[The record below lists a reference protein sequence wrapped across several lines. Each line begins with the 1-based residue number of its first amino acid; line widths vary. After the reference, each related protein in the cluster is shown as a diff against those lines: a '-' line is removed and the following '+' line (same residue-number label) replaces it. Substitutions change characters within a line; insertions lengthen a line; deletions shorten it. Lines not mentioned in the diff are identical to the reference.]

1 MLNNIST
8 DNVHRKN
15 IWTDSLNNIFYN
27 GCISDEEMKVYCFG
41 AGGGGGGSG
50 DGGVAGDFGAAE
62 AGLGAIGETSA
73 TGGKS
78 GTQSDDTGI
87 SDALT
92 DAMST
97 VSGPAL
103 SDDAAFGP
111 AVGPSVV
118 DAALPD
124 STESFFSS
132 KDIDRAMPQSFNLI
146 GSPLSLLTSALLTAI
161 PVVGPILG
169 IANTVLG
176 AIGTLGDVTGLSSL
190 SAVSNFSPTALATR
204 GLSSLA
210 TQVGVPSN
218 VTNALTSPIATI
230 TTTGPLAPTQE
241 TTFGSPFIGN
251 VVDAFSP
258 QSQTQ
263 AQISAPI
270 GLGTFD
276 DVRSSLPSISANIQG
291 STSFA
296 DFANPEDDNPIAIR
310 ATGGLVSL
318 RDDGGPVISKAQEAY
333 MNWLRSQGGPSALS
347 KRALR
352 KGQID
357 EVMTP
362 AGPEYFKYNTGESSQ
377 DAFGETMYDDAPSD
391 MDMFPFAYPELPEF
405 RELNA
410 LGLRRPQ
417 PVNNQ
422 NTVDVI
428 RKSIIA
434 RRRSEDE
441 DERKRRGI
449 VSLMNEGGSIPERFT
464 RADGRPFRP
473 RFGEPGF
480 NVKGV
485 VTHPQQAYMDWLKAH
500 GGPSA
505 LSKSALSKGQIDEI
519 DYGGEVGKIYFQY
532 DPGESY
538 YDVYGASMYDDD
550 GDYDMFPF
558 AYPENPDFK
567 LLNALGGGPKNLRQS
582 VVPQNVVDV
591 TRQSVI
597 ARRLSDE
604 EEERLRR
611 LRLGLPVVGAYTG
624 GGIQQLVNQ
633 EPTLLDVV
641 NKGMSIPEETIPS
654 QRPEQFIKGQQ
665 QQPGGLRSTNYYTN
679 AMQPASFYAQPQQVR
694 NYGSIY

>member
-1 MLNNIST
+1 MIFTKNNKYWADDLKS
-8 DNVHRKN
+8 
-15 IWTDSLNNIFYN
+15 SLGFVNHW
-27 GCISDEEMKVYCFG
+27 DELEKPLQKFICFAG
-41 AGGGGGGSG
+41 GGGGPGGGGGGGGGGSDPFG
-50 DGGVAGDFGAAE
+50 DVDVEFGEPFGSLTAEEAIAATTGSNPGFGVGADDAPDPVDIEFGEPLPGMTATEAVAATSGAPAVGGL
-62 AGLGAIGETSA
+62 AGLAGTDYNPFPSILSFLGKLALAAIPVIGAPLAVASTVLSGLGTFGKAVGSKSLASLSEYSPINLVSNLFSKGLTSLGVPENVVDFVSAPPINVNTRPTTTDVSFFGIGRGTNNPAISA
-73 TGGKS
+73 PF
-78 GTQSDDTGI
+78 GTDVI
-87 SDALT
+87 SDNLPGELT
-92 DAMST
+92 QGFSDAKST
-97 VSGPAL
+97 VSGFV
-103 SDDAAFGP
+103 SDVEDFFTG
-111 AVGPSVV
+111 AV
-118 DAALPD
+118 
-124 STESFFSS
+124 E
-132 KDIDRAMPQSFNLI
+132 
-146 GSPLSLLTSALLTAI
+146 
-161 PVVGPILG
+161 
-169 IANTVLG
+169 
-176 AIGTLGDVTGLSSL
+176 
-190 SAVSNFSPTALATR
+190 
-204 GLSSLA
+204 
-210 TQVGVPSN
+210 
-218 VTNALTSPIATI
+218 
-230 TTTGPLAPTQE
+230 
-241 TTFGSPFIGN
+241 
-251 VVDAFSP
+251 
-258 QSQTQ
+258 
-263 AQISAPI
+263 
-270 GLGTFD
+270 
-276 DVRSSLPSISANIQG
+276 
-291 STSFA
+291 
-296 DFANPEDDNPIAIR
+296 DNPIAVTPK

-352 KGQID
+352 QGRID

-377 DAFGETMYDDAPSD
+377 AAFGETMYDDQPSD
-391 MDMFPFAYPELPEF
+391 MDMFPFAYPENPNF

-417 PVNNQ
+417 PVNNK

-441 DERKRRGI
+441 EERLRKLRRGI

-480 NVKGV
+480 NEKGV
-485 VTHPQQAYMDWLKAH
+485 VTHAQQAYMDWLKAH

-505 LSKSALSKGQIDEI
+505 LSKEGLRKGRIDEI
-519 DYGGEVGKIYFQY
+519 DYGGDVGKIYFQY
-532 DPGESY
+532 DPGDSSY
-538 YDVYGASMYDDD
+538 SEVYGASMYDDD
-550 GDYDMFPF
+550 GDMDMFPF
-558 AYPENPDFK
+558 AYPEHPDFK
-567 LLNALGGGPKNLRQS
+567 LLNALGGGPKNLGQS

-611 LRLGLPVVGAYTG
+611 LRRGLPANVVNAVGAYTG

-665 QQPGGLRSTNYYTN
+665 QPGGLRSTNYYTN